1 MKLSSCKRG
10 FEKKQS
16 EAAAAL
22 GSALIHFRGKLL
34 GCEERLSVVD
44 PI

>member
-1 MKLSSCKRG
+1 MKLPSRKLG

-16 EAAAAL
+16 GAAAAL
-22 GSALIHFRGKLL
+22 IRFRGKLL